1 MGNAGAYLKQIP
13 MWTRKKNSLEDVR
26 DFLGALGHPDR
37 EIPAIHVAGTNGKGS
52 VCAFLTSMLKEAG
65 YKTGTFISPHLVE
78 VRERF
83 LINGKRVEEAA
94 FEESFD
100 EVLKVSRRME
110 KTGYCHPTF
119 FEFLFYMAMVIFKRQ
134 KVDVMVLETGMG
146 GRLDTTNVLEKPSA
160 CVITSISMDHTQ
172 YLGDTLIKIAREK
185 AGIIKKWT
193 PVIFAGRQR
202 EISAVIEGQA
212 FRAGSARYPVG
223 REDFRVEDVG
233 DGWLEI
239 SARMLQGDRLKLK
252 IPFEAF
258 YQAENTMLAVRTLDV
273 LRWEGR
279 MLTEEQ
285 ESQWNS
291 PAESESRGFWN
302 ITNDQIIAGIKK
314 TTWPGRMEQAAPGIY
329 LDGAHNPGGISA
341 FLETAGEI
349 EKRMGRKP
357 YLLFGAVS
365 DKDYQ
370 AMARQLCSSL
380 DWAAIGVVHIN
391 CQRGMEACAL
401 VEVFEG
407 MASCEV
413 IAYEDA
419 RSALEDMRERSK
431 GELLFCAGSLYLIGE
446 IKASLD
452 E

>member
-1 MGNAGAYLKQIP
+1 
-13 MWTRKKNSLEDVR
+13 
-26 DFLGALGHPDR
+26 
-37 EIPAIHVAGTNGKGS
+37 
-52 VCAFLTSMLKEAG
+52 
-65 YKTGTFISPHLVE
+65 
-78 VRERF
+78 
-83 LINGKRVEEAA
+83 
-94 FEESFD
+94 
-100 EVLKVSRRME
+100 
-110 KTGYCHPTF
+110 
-119 FEFLFYMAMVIFKRQ
+119 
-134 KVDVMVLETGMG
+134 MG

-291 PAESESRGFWN
+291 PAESESRLLPEFIW
-302 ITNDQIIAGIKK
+302 TEPII
-314 TTWPGRMEQAAPGIY
+314 R
-329 LDGAHNPGGISA
+329 
-341 FLETAGEI
+341 
-349 EKRMGRKP
+349 
-357 YLLFGAVS
+357 
-365 DKDYQ
+365 
-370 AMARQLCSSL
+370 
-380 DWAAIGVVHIN
+380 
-391 CQRGMEACAL
+391 
-401 VEVFEG
+401 EG
-407 MASCEV
+407 
-413 IAYEDA
+413 
-419 RSALEDMRERSK
+419 SALFWRRQGRLKRGWE
-431 GELLFCAGSLYLIGE
+431 GSRICCLALYLIRIIRLWPGSFAA
-446 IKASLD
+446 ASTGRLSVWFISTAK
-452 E
+452 EEWRLAPL